1 MTRIDYIPKNLT
13 KYPFVYNL
21 YFDDKLNLYTFRDNT
36 NCYYTRKWKKDYLF
50 NDYIYNKKFI
60 GDSHVKHLKVC
71 KSDLINYLSVE
82 PKPPFRSE

>member
-21 YFDDKLNLYTFRDNT
+21 YFDDKLNLYTYNT
-36 NCYYTRKWKKDYLF
+36 KVYYTRNWKKDYLS
-50 NDYIYNKKFI
+50 NEYIYIRIEYGNKKEIRF
-60 GDSHVKHLKVC
+60 S

-82 PKPPFRSE
+82 PKPPLRSE

>member
-1 MTRIDYIPKNLT
+1 MTRLDYIPKNLT

-21 YFDDKLNLYTFRDNT
+21 YFDDKLNLYTYNKT
-36 NCYYTRKWKKDYLF
+36 CYYTRKWKKDYLF
-50 NDYIYNKKFI
+50 NDYIYNKKFM

-82 PKPPFRSE
+82 PKPPLRSE